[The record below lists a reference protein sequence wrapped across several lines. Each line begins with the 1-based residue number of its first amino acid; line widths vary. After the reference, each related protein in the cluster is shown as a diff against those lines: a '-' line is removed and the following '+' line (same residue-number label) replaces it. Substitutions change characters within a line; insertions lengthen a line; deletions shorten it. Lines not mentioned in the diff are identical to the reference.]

1 MDKRINISYQK
12 TCYRAGWLLCNALGS
27 LFLKPKIYGKEN
39 IPKES
44 AILVASHAT
53 NLDGLFISMFIKK
66 QIHFWIQYENV
77 YEKNPK
83 LLDSIGEI
91 PVKVKGK
98 DIKFWKDITLY
109 KSLFY
114 LKNTNDFIGVFPE
127 GPAALIDSNKVY
139 RGAVNLAC
147 KYNEKYCK
155 TKKIVP
161 VGLWANDEDKKKL
174 EKYESGVN
182 IKKAVKIIS
191 ENISRKIQYHALFGE
206 GIEVKNFSSK
216 EQKEYAKGLL
226 EECNSLVNIIK
237 NSLSSYICS

>member
-1 MDKRINISYQK
+1 MNKRISIYYQK
-12 TCYRAGWLLCNALGS
+12 TCYGAGWLLCNALGS

-91 PVKVKGK
+91 PVKVKEI

-114 LKNTNDFIGVFPE
+114 LKNTNDLIGVFPE
-127 GPAALIDSNKVY
+127 GPAALTNNNKVY

-147 KYNEKYCK
+147 KYNEKYGK

-161 VGLWANDEDKKKL
+161 GGLWVHDEDKKRL
-174 EKYESGVN
+174 EKYGSGVN
-182 IKKAVKIIS
+182 LKKGIEIIS

-206 GIEVKNFSSK
+206 AIEIKNFSPK
-216 EQKEYAKGLL
+216 EQKELARYLL
-226 EECNSLVNIIK
+226 KECNSLVNIIK
-237 NSLSSYICS
+237 NSSPSYI

>member
-1 MDKRINISYQK
+1 MDKSINIYYQK
-12 TCYRAGWLLCNALGS
+12 ICYRAGWLFCNTLGS

-91 PVKVKGK
+91 PVKVKEK
-98 DIKFWKDITLY
+98 DIKSWKDITLY
-109 KSLFY
+109 RSLFY
-114 LKNTNDFIGVFPE
+114 LENTNDFIGVFPE
-127 GPAALIDSNKVY
+127 GPVASTNDNKVY

-155 TKKIVP
+155 TKMIVP
-161 VGLWANDEDKKKL
+161 VGLWTCDEDKKRL
-174 EKYESGVN
+174 AKYESGVN
-182 IKKAVKIIS
+182 IKKAIKIIS
-191 ENISRKIQYHALFGE
+191 ENKSRKIQYYALFGK

-216 EQKEYAKGLL
+216 EQKELAKYFL
-226 EECNSLVNIIK
+226 EECNNLVNIIK
-237 NSLSSYICS
+237 NSSS

>member
-1 MDKRINISYQK
+1 MDKNININYQK
-12 TCYRAGWLLCNALGS
+12 ICYRAGWILCNAVGS
-27 LFLKPKIYGKEN
+27 LFIKPKIYGTEN

-44 AILVASHAT
+44 AVLVASHAT

-83 LLDSIGEI
+83 LLNSIGEI
-91 PVKVKGK
+91 PVKVKDI
-98 DIKFWKDITLY
+98 DIKFWKDISLY

-127 GPAALIDSNKVY
+127 GPVELTNDNRVY

-147 KYNEKYCK
+147 KYNEKYSK

-161 VGLWANDEDKKKL
+161 VGLWTCDEDKKRL
-174 EKYESGVN
+174 AKYKRGVN
-182 IKKAVKIIS
+182 IKKAIKIIS
-191 ENISRKIQYHALFGE
+191 ESTSGKIRYYALFGKA
-206 GIEVKNFSSK
+206 IEVKKFSPI
-216 EQKEYAKGLL
+216 EQKELARYLL
-226 EECNSLVNIIK
+226 NECNNLVNIIK
-237 NSLSSYICS
+237 NSLSSYV